1 MELDLVQESWQE
13 MKRYINPVDR
23 PEAAESLVSMLVE
36 NGVSAED
43 IQAAFID
50 DTDIRKVMH
59 EYLDVDD
66 IDTDYES
73 HDMDDD
79 Y

>member
-59 EYLDVDD
+59 EYPDAEDLD
-66 IDTDYES
+66 IDSES
-73 HDMDDD
+73 EDMDDD